1 MISSTASSW
10 RPVASG
16 ISSGL
21 VLGPVL
27 FNIFISDLDG
37 GIECT
42 LSRFP
47 DDTKLGGMADTPKVY
62 AAIPQDLDGLESWMK
77 RNPMKFSKG
86 KCIESY
92 TWGEITA
99 CISTG

>member
-1 MISSTASSW
+1 MISSTVSSW

-16 ISSGL
+16 ISQGV

-37 GIECT
+37 GIDVPSAGF
-42 LSRFP
+42 LM
-47 DDTKLGGMADTPKVY
+47 DDIKLGGMADTPKVY
-62 AAIPQDLDGLESWMK
+62 AAIPQDLDRLESWLK

-86 KCIESY
+86 KCP
-92 TWGEITA
+92 TPGEE
-99 CISTG
+99 